1 MWIHWE
7 PLGHT
12 STHDGPGTWAV
23 FQRNEAVLE
32 LEHRVSATA
41 QHYSDGEKAHKS
53 VPLTIFVFHVF
64 E

>member
-1 MWIHWE
+1 M
-7 PLGHT
+7 
-12 STHDGPGTWAV
+12 GTWAV